1 MIMKKRG
8 NLSLLNHIKS
18 FKKDLIIVSDC
29 NGWVIDNISFNLCD
43 SLNTLG
49 IKSVVVRNSLFKIFL
64 LQKNKTFYF
73 IDRWSCL
80 NEEKESMLRK
90 LSRNNR
96 IIAMWWHSIVE
107 KDKNEHE
114 RVMAILK
121 RYDPFL
127 TLFTVPCNQEQQM
140 LVRNG
145 FSANKIKIIPEGIE
159 NFFEPCSSEKKL
171 LLRKRLNIPANAF
184 CIGCFQKDGI
194 GWGDG
199 EEPKPGKGPDIF
211 IEVIKR
217 LYKKYKN
224 IFIVLTG
231 PARGYVK
238 RKLTE
243 YGIPF
248 LHSYL
253 RDYREIVDYYQSLDL
268 YLITSRTEGGPKSL
282 LEALACGIPVVS
294 TRVGMS
300 SDIIKDG
307 INGFL
312 SDIENV
318 DQLYQKTETL
328 ILDENLR
335 TTFSENGLN
344 ASKEHYWSKIAELF
358 IKRCMV

>member
-1 MIMKKRG
+1 MKKRG

-145 FSANKIKIIPEGIE
+145 FSANKIKIIPEGI
-159 NFFEPCSSEKKL
+159 
-171 LLRKRLNIPANAF
+171 
-184 CIGCFQKDGI
+184 
-194 GWGDG
+194 
-199 EEPKPGKGPDIF
+199 
-211 IEVIKR
+211 
-217 LYKKYKN
+217 
-224 IFIVLTG
+224 
-231 PARGYVK
+231 
-238 RKLTE
+238 
-243 YGIPF
+243 
-248 LHSYL
+248 
-253 RDYREIVDYYQSLDL
+253 
-268 YLITSRTEGGPKSL
+268 
-282 LEALACGIPVVS
+282 
-294 TRVGMS
+294 
-300 SDIIKDG
+300 
-307 INGFL
+307 
-312 SDIENV
+312 
-318 DQLYQKTETL
+318 
-328 ILDENLR
+328 
-335 TTFSENGLN
+335 
-344 ASKEHYWSKIAELF
+344 
-358 IKRCMV
+358 